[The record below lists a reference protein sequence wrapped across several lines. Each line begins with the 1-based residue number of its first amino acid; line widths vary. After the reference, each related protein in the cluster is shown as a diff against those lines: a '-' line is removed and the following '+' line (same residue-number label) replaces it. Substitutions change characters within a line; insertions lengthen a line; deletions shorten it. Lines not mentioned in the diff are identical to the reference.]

1 MIPTIEQLK
10 QEFPK
15 LLADKFIL
23 RREIR
28 DLRAEN
34 DRLRT
39 IIRLMRD
46 PDIAR
51 AATINTAE
59 PDRPSF
65 NWRHVLF
72 NPQFGWPADVV
83 AEAEAMKRAELQN
96 GLPRSA

>member
-1 MIPTIEQLK
+1 MIPSIQQIQTEIPAMMTDCL
-10 QEFPK
+10 
-15 LLADKFIL
+15 IL
-23 RREIR
+23 RRTVRELR
-28 DLRAEN
+28 DEN

-83 AEAEAMKRAELQN
+83 AEAEAMKRAELES